1 MKIKVMLAIAAMA
14 TVAATPATAV
24 AAAPA
29 PPKPASAKP
38 TPAKP
43 TPAKP
48 ASATPT
54 PAKPT
59 PATPTPATPTPA
71 TAKPTAAK
79 PASRMTLTV
88 ADNGRQVRVHRGEQV
103 LVRLSVNPRR
113 DPDPTTWWRAIDES
127 GRALQA
133 RPQTAIAIR
142 GTTRGRYQAVARG
155 TAVLS
160 SSRAVCPA
168 QNNGPTCHAL
178 QGWSVTVDVR

>member
-1 MKIKVMLAIAAMA
+1 MKIKVILTIAAMA
-14 TVAATPATAV
+14 TVAATPATAL

-38 TPAKP
+38 TSAK
-43 TPAKP
+43 
-48 ASATPT
+48 PT

-59 PATPTPATPTPA
+59 PATPTPAT
-71 TAKPTAAK
+71 AKPTTAK

>member
-43 TPAKP
+43 TPV
-48 ASATPT
+48 
-54 PAKPT
+54 KPT
-59 PATPTPATPTPA
+59 PTTPTPA
-71 TAKPTAAK
+71 TAKPTTAKPTTAK
-79 PASRMTLTV
+79 PASRVTLTV